1 MTDEEAL
8 YEYLVKHGTKSA
20 QDVER
25 ESIVTHRSSKP
36 SFAHNLMEF
45 VVGGVVILLA
55 IIIWVAAFAHFG
67 WWALLIL

>member
-8 YEYLVKHGTKSA
+8 YEYLVKHDIKSA

-25 ESIVTHRSSKP
+25 ESIVTFRPNKP
-36 SFAHNLMEF
+36 SILNQLGELVF
-45 VVGGVVILLA
+45 GGAAILLTVT
-55 IIIWVAAFAHFG
+55 IIVAAFAHFG